1 MFSQFTT
8 PLNSEHEFQ
17 ISKNVNYN
25 SDFFPVL
32 PMKFEN
38 PV

>member
-8 PLNSEHEFQ
+8 PLNSENDFQ
-17 ISKNVNYN
+17 LSKNVNHN
-25 SDFFPVL
+25 SDYFPVL